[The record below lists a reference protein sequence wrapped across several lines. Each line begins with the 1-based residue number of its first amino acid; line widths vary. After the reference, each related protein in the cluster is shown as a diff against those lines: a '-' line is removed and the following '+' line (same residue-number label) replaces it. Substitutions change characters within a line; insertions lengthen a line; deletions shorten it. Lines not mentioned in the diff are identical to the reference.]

1 VQTLLFGDNPARR
14 PIATIQTVGSSGA
27 LKIGA
32 EFLHRWFPDSSVW
45 VSDPT
50 WDNHRAVFAS
60 ANVPVETYPYYD
72 PATGGVRFAAMCET
86 LVGLPA
92 GAVVLLHACCHNP
105 TGADLTPEQWQALA
119 PILRDRGLI
128 AFLDLAYQGFADGIA
143 ADAYAVRLL
152 AEQGLSFFVVN
163 SFSKSMS
170 LYGERGG
177 ALSVVCATQE
187 EADRVLG
194 QLKST
199 VRQNYSSPPVHAGAV
214 VTHVLTDPG
223 LRESWEADLAAMRV
237 RMADMR
243 VALHAALTRRVQD
256 RDFGYLLRQRG
267 MFSYTGLSAAQV
279 DRLREEHGIYLL
291 RSGRLCVTGL
301 NPGNVE
307 VVAEAIASVM
317 RAG

>member
-1 VQTLLFGDNPARR
+1 
-14 PIATIQTVGSSGA
+14 
-27 LKIGA
+27 
-32 EFLHRWFPDSSVW
+32 
-45 VSDPT
+45 
-50 WDNHRAVFAS
+50 
-60 ANVPVETYPYYD
+60 
-72 PATGGVRFAAMCET
+72 
-86 LVGLPA
+86 
-92 GAVVLLHACCHNP
+92 
-105 TGADLTPEQWQALA
+105 
-119 PILRDRGLI
+119 
-128 AFLDLAYQGFADGIA
+128 LDLAYQGFADGIA

-214 VTHVLTDPG
+214 VTHVLTNPD
-223 LRESWEADLAAMRV
+223 LRASWEADLAVMRV

-279 DRLREEHGIYLL
+279 DRLREAHAIYLL

-301 NPGNVE
+301 TPANVE